1 MKKFIV
7 TTSINTP
14 TKVSETFSQKEGW
27 QYVVA
32 GDLQTPHEKY
42 KQLDCIYLSP
52 EEQEKQYS
60 KLSNLI
66 GWKCIQRRNFAILK
80 AYELG
85 ADIIAIVDDDND
97 PLKNWGEDLLIE
109 GEHEVKNYNISA
121 PAFDPVG
128 ATSYK
133 HLWHRGFPLELL
145 PSRDYENTSTVKT
158 KFHIQADFWN
168 KDPDVDAICRM
179 EHNPTCEFNNEDF
192 PFTSNKLSPFN
203 SQNTF
208 ITRDIVKDY
217 FLFPHVGRM
226 DDIWAAYYVTALG
239 YKVAYNKPS
248 VISDRNLGNEGRYS
262 IINDMKKEYIGYEN
276 NLELVNDLNEDP
288 SLIQKYLPGK
298 SWVAF
303 KEYQKIIS

>member
-42 KQLDCIYLSP
+42 KELDCIYLSP
-52 EEQEKQYS
+52 KEQEKQYP
-60 KLSNLI
+60 KLSELI

-85 ADIIAIVDDDND
+85 ADIIGIIDDDNH
-97 PLKNWGEDLLIE
+97 PLESWGENLLLGRE
-109 GEHEVKNYNISA
+109 QEVKSYETAA
-121 PAFDPVG
+121 PVFDPIG
-128 ATSYK
+128 ATNYK
-133 HLWHRGFPLELL
+133 HLWHRGFPLELI
-145 PSRDYENTSTVKT
+145 PSRDYSDSRQTKVK
-158 KFHIQADFWN
+158 FDVQADFWN

-179 EHNPTCEFNNEDF
+179 EHAPNCEFDDGNF
-192 PFTSNKLSPFN
+192 PFTSNKLCPFN

-217 FLFPHVGRM
+217 FLFPHTERM
-226 DDIWAAYYVTALG
+226 QDIWAAYYVTALG
-239 YKVAYNKPS
+239 YKVLYNKPS
-248 VISDRNLGNEGRYS
+248 VTSDRNLGNEGRYS
-262 IINDMKKEYIGYEN
+262 IINDMKKEYMGYEN
-276 NLELVNDLNEDP
+276 NFELVKDLNEDP

-298 SWVAF
+298 SWLAF
-303 KEYQKIIS
+303 KEYQNIIS